1 MYGGGALMNS
11 GKYAGVGIFLPFV
24 QAGKLTTRE
33 IWKPYP
39 EGTLAALP
47 FKDSILLHVLGS

>member
-1 MYGGGALMNS
+1 MNS